1 VRRLILIAVR
11 NVLRRPRR
19 TAITCAAVAI
29 GMACMVVGAGFVD
42 FTLWGLRESIVYG
55 GLGHLQILPVR
66 ADPRARLAAPS
77 VREMTSVLRAS
88 PEVAVIAPRIE
99 FQGLVSAGPRTVAFS
114 GVGVDPLPEARLRVF
129 TMLVA
134 GQWITGAERVPHALI
149 GRGLAERLHVRPRDV
164 VALIGYSDR
173 GNMNAIDVE
182 VAGVF
187 ESGVLEYDARTLIVP
202 LTAARDLMQTNG
214 SSSITVALQDAGAT
228 PVVVA
233 RMRRL
238 LDVRG
243 ISARVAAWDDLSPV
257 YASVV
262 GLYRWVLN
270 LFLVIIAL
278 VVVLGI
284 ANTMSMAVL
293 ERTPEVGVLRA
304 LGFGPWRVVAMFLA
318 ESVTIGILGAVSG
331 TALGAAACVA
341 ISSVGIEMP
350 PPPGHSQG
358 YVAQVHM
365 VPAAFASA
373 VVIVVAA
380 AIVAALVP
388 STRLIRGEVSDA
400 LRAT

>member
-1 VRRLILIAVR
+1 V
-11 NVLRRPRR
+11 
-19 TAITCAAVAI
+19 
-29 GMACMVVGAGFVD
+29 
-42 FTLWGLRESIVYG
+42 
-55 GLGHLQILPVR
+55 
-66 ADPRARLAAPS
+66 
-77 VREMTSVLRAS
+77 
-88 PEVAVIAPRIE
+88 VAVIAPRYV
-99 FQGLVSAGPRTVAFS
+99 FQGVVRAGRRTVAFW
-114 GVGVDPLPEARLRVF
+114 GVGVDPLPEARLRAM

-134 GQWITGAERVPHALI
+134 GQWMMGAERVPHALI
-149 GRGLAERLHVRPRDV
+149 GQGLAERLHVRPRDV

-173 GNMNAIDVE
+173 GSMNAIDVE

-202 LTAARDLMQTNG
+202 LAAARDLMQTDG
-214 SSSITVALQDAGAT
+214 SSAIAVALRDAGAT
-228 PVVVA
+228 PIVVA
-233 RMRRL
+233 QLRRM
-238 LDVRG
+238 LDARG
-243 ISARVAAWDDLSPV
+243 ISVRVAAWDELSPV

-270 LFLVIIAL
+270 LFLVIITL

-293 ERTPEVGVLRA
+293 ERTAEVGILRA

-318 ESVTIGILGAVSG
+318 ESVTIGLLGAVSG
-331 TALGAAACVA
+331 SACGAAACLA
-341 ISSVGIEMP
+341 ISSVGIDMP

-358 YVAQVHM
+358 YVAQVHL

-373 VVIVVAA
+373 VAIVVAA

-388 STRLIRGEVSDA
+388 SMRLVRGEVSDA

>member
-1 VRRLILIAVR
+1 
-11 NVLRRPRR
+11 
-19 TAITCAAVAI
+19 
-29 GMACMVVGAGFVD
+29 MVVGSGFVD

-55 GLGHLQILPVR
+55 GLGHLQILP
-66 ADPRARLAAPS
+66 AGLDPGARLAAPAA
-77 VREMTSVLRAS
+77 REVMSVLRAS

-114 GVGVDPLPEARLRVF
+114 GVGVDPLPEAQLRAF

-134 GQWITGAERVPHALI
+134 GQWFTGAERGARVLV
-149 GRGLAERLHVRPRDV
+149 GRGLAERLHIRPRGV
-164 VALIGYSDR
+164 VTLIAYSDR
-173 GNMNAIDVE
+173 GSMNAIDVE
-182 VAGVF
+182 VAGIF

-202 LTAARDLMQTNG
+202 LAAARELMQRDG
-214 SSSITVALQDAGAT
+214 SSAIAMALRDAGAT
-228 PVVVA
+228 PAVVA
-233 RMRRL
+233 RLRRML
-238 LDVRG
+238 ASMG
-243 ISARVAAWDDLSPV
+243 ISARVAAWDELSPV

-270 LFLVIIAL
+270 LFLVIITL

-293 ERTPEVGVLRA
+293 ERTAEVGILRA
-304 LGFGPWRVVAMFLA
+304 MGFGPWRIVTMFLA

-331 TALGAAACVA
+331 IGLGAAACVA
-341 ISSVGIEMP
+341 VSLVGIDMP

-358 YVAQVHM
+358 YVAQVHL
-365 VPAAFASA
+365 VPAAFVSA
-373 VVIVVAA
+373 VAIVVAA
-380 AIVAALVP
+380 SIVAALVP